1 MEEYLKYL
9 KKNLSEPKEE
19 IIVNEMSYFVSGDVK
34 QILNRVEVVTKK
46 EMLSRVQIGDI
57 MVSFTANKNL
67 KEKFGAKQY
76 GKILAA
82 FQGSPYTSSKVI
94 IDKNYAAGYGITT
107 NMKVPSDNKV
117 EKVPISQA
125 IRDRSEI
132 CLIRLNVS
140 NEIKKKAMR
149 WINSKMGLAYAES
162 DLLKSTWD
170 RFTNRKFFPFFK
182 KNNLDPNELKDLQHP
197 LFCSTII
204 SIAYYIAGHREK
216 FNGHHP
222 YDVWP
227 RDFILDKNTEKV
239 CKIDY
244 N

>member
-9 KKNLSEPKEE
+9 KENLSEPQEE
-19 IIVNEMSYFVSGDVK
+19 IIVNEMSYFVSGSVK
-34 QILNRVEVVTKK
+34 QILKRVPSVTKK
-46 EMLSRVQIGDI
+46 EMLSRVQVGDI
-57 MVSFTANKNL
+57 MVSFTANKYIKNS
-67 KEKFGAKQY
+67 FGKKQY

-94 IDKNYAAGYGITT
+94 IDNNYAAGYGITT

-117 EKVPISQA
+117 EKVPIKQA
-125 IRDRSEI
+125 IRARSEI
-132 CLIRLNVS
+132 CLIRLNTS
-140 NEIKKKAMR
+140 NAVKKKAMK
-149 WINSKMGLAYAES
+149 WVNSKLGLGYAES
-162 DLLKSTWD
+162 DLLKTTWD

-182 KNNLDPNELKDLQHP
+182 DKDMDIDQLKALQTP

-204 SIAYYIAGHREK
+204 SIGYYIGGYREK

-227 RDFILDKNTEKV
+227 RDFILDDNTEKV

-244 N
+244 R